1 MDDNTNVQ
9 DDLKKLQALD
19 PEIKRNVIE
28 KYLEED
34 LPDEL
39 VPPIC
44 SLIEDPESGVRDAV
58 GLLLATKKN
67 EIIPRNVVPFISSPV
82 IAARNLAGEI
92 LIKFGPQAIDAIV
105 EYLPDASD
113 DDQKF
118 LIDVL
123 GLIGDKKPAK
133 AIMDVLDKT
142 ENDNVLLA
150 CIEAMGHIKC
160 ENATEKI
167 TRYYDKNEV
176 FQPTVIDAL
185 GKIGSD
191 EAINFILEKYHEVDE
206 LTKFSMIESLGFVG
220 NTQAFFLLLSEL
232 RNLNDALVWAAIESL
247 NKLRSKLSLDVPFDE
262 NMKNAILSTLL
273 EGEKR
278 HKQAAAELLTAF
290 DDKQLVE
297 ACLTIYGD
305 DENVDGNIKKK
316 FLENPKPLYS
326 MITDYLAKSPA
337 NIKILLELIKEM
349 IETDE
354 GESFYA
360 LSEFEKRGLS
370 DVLTQNLENPDEE
383 ARRNIIELL
392 FFTDSEVALMFLD
405 TMIQDSDI
413 WNRLRILEI
422 IDGCEDQRCI
432 DAVKILANDPDEM
445 VGERARQMLS
455 MFE

>member
-1 MDDNTNVQ
+1 
-9 DDLKKLQALD
+9 L
-19 PEIKRNVIE
+19 
-28 KYLEED
+28 
-34 LPDEL
+34 
-39 VPPIC
+39 
-44 SLIEDPESGVRDAV
+44 
-58 GLLLATKKN
+58 
-67 EIIPRNVVPFISSPV
+67 
-82 IAARNLAGEI
+82 
-92 LIKFGPQAIDAIV
+92 
-105 EYLPDASD
+105 EYLPDAND

-133 AIMDVLDKT
+133 AIMEVLEKT
-142 ENDNVLLA
+142 ENDNVILA

-160 ENATEKI
+160 EEATEKI
-167 TRYYDKNEV
+167 IKFYDQNEV

-247 NKLRSKLSLDVPFDE
+247 NKLRGKLGLDVPFDE

-273 EGEKR
+273 EGETK

-305 DENVDGNIKKK
+305 DDNVDINIKSK

-326 MITDYLAKSPA
+326 MITDYLAKNPA

-349 IETDE
+349 IESDD

-383 ARRNIIELL
+383 VRRNIIELL
-392 FFTDSEVALMFLD
+392 FFTDAEVALMFLD

-413 WNRLRILEI
+413 WNRMRILEI
-422 IDGCEDQRCI
+422 IEGCEDQRCI

-445 VGERARQMLS
+445 VAERAQQMLS
-455 MFE
+455 MYE